1 VLVNDMVFVPRQ
13 YFTPDAVGLG
23 PALPRA
29 VPADAV
35 LAALTTAVPGDL
47 VQKAVLL
54 GIVVAAVTGAA
65 RLVRPLCGGRTGP
78 AAVAGLVYGWSPF
91 LAERLLMG
99 HWSLLVGYATLPW
112 VARAA
117 LAVRAG
123 RPRALPR
130 LVLAMAPAALVV
142 TGGLLAA
149 GVAVAL
155 GGRRRLGRTAGSALV
170 LALPWVVSGVLH
182 PSAGV
187 SDPAGVAAFA
197 ARAENWAGAAGA
209 VLGGGGIW
217 NAAAV
222 PGSRGSVLAPVI
234 TVALVA
240 LAAYGWPRVVAGW
253 GRGPAVAL
261 GALGGLGVLLACA
274 GTVPGLRDPLAVLVA
289 DVPGGGVLRDGQK
302 WAAWWML
309 ALAVGAGTGAA
320 RLADRAAAVPVGRV
334 AVVGALLLPLVALP
348 DLAWGVGARLVPV
361 AFPDDW
367 TQVRD
372 ALAADPHPGAVLVLP
387 FSAVRSFGWNAGRPQ
402 LDPAPRFLPRPVVVD
417 DELVVGRPGES
428 ALTVAGED
436 RRAAAAA
443 TALDDPAALGALG
456 VGWVLVEHGT
466 PGPPPGPAVA
476 ALPQV
481 VAGHWVTLLRVP
493 SVVPEPAP
501 GPRTVLAV
509 LGAHL
514 LALAAVLGSALAA
527 AAGGRLRSALST
539 AAARVT
545 VCGRRA
551 PGRRESE

>member
-1 VLVNDMVFVPRQ
+1 
-13 YFTPDAVGLG
+13 
-23 PALPRA
+23 
-29 VPADAV
+29 
-35 LAALTTAVPGDL
+35 
-47 VQKAVLL
+47 
-54 GIVVAAVTGAA
+54 
-65 RLVRPLCGGRTGP
+65 
-78 AAVAGLVYGWSPF
+78 
-91 LAERLLMG
+91 
-99 HWSLLVGYATLPW
+99 
-112 VARAA
+112 
-117 LAVRAG
+117 
-123 RPRALPR
+123 
-130 LVLAMAPAALVV
+130 MAPAALVV

-170 LALPWVVSGVLH
+170 LALPWLVSGVLH
-182 PSAGV
+182 PSTGV
-187 SDPAGVAAFA
+187 SDPDGVAAFA

-240 LAAYGWPRVVAGW
+240 LAGYGWPRVATGW
-253 GRGPAVAL
+253 GRGPAAAL
-261 GALGGLGVLLACA
+261 GVLGGLGLLLACA
-274 GTVPGLRDPLAVLVA
+274 GTVPGLREPLAVLVA

-302 WAAWWML
+302 WAAWWVL

-320 RLADRAAAVPVGRV
+320 RLAERAAAGRV
-334 AVVGALLLPLVALP
+334 AVVAALLLPLVALP
-348 DLAWGVGARLVPV
+348 DLAWGVGGRLAPV

-367 TQVRD
+367 AQVRD
-372 ALAADPHPGAVLVLP
+372 VLAADPHPGAVLVLP

-428 ALTVAGED
+428 ALTVSGED

-443 TALDDPAALGALG
+443 AALDDPAALGALG

-481 VAGHWVTLLRVP
+481 VAGHWVSLLRVP
-493 SVVPEPAP
+493 SVAPEPAP
-501 GPRTVLAV
+501 GAAAVLAV

-514 LALAAVLGSALAA
+514 LALAAVLGSAIAP

-551 PGRRESE
+551 PGRRESQ